1 MSESDA
7 SKKKLPSS
15 IVFLTQAQA
24 RTLFLKLDEHA
35 LQEAKEAKR
44 YQKVHPLL
52 SLLPRWRRWWFWHRM
67 AWRDWVCPVLVSNII
82 RTADFWP
89 RLWREMF
96 CAYCGR
102 YVGWDR
108 AFFAEWLYLQH
119 RPPKG
124 RLTTRAPQNCGC
136 VRDFF
141 CSPPPPVN

>member
-15 IVFLTQAQA
+15 IVIFTQAQA
-24 RTLFLKLDEHA
+24 RTLFLKLHELA

-44 YQKVHPLL
+44 YQKARPLL
-52 SLLPRWRRWWFWHRM
+52 SLRLRWWRWWLLHRM
-67 AWRDWVCPVLVSNII
+67 AWRNWVRPVLVSNII

-96 CAYCGR
+96 CVYCGR

-119 RPPKG
+119 RSPKG
-124 RLTTRAPQNCGC
+124 RLTIRAPQNCGC
-136 VRDFF
+136 VPDFF
-141 CSPPPPVN
+141 FSPRPSVN